1 MKENK
6 DVKAKESIFIN
17 AKESDG
23 AEIVIVFSVLNG
35 QNGYGREKRSRE
47 RNWKKRKG
55 EQGGCKANTAEGRK
69 KGRKGTGK
77 S

>member
-55 EQGGCKANTAEGRK
+55 RTGRL
-69 KGRKGTGK
+69 
-77 S
+77 

>member
-1 MKENK
+1 MDEKKE
-6 DVKAKESIFIN
+6 AEREIGRKE
-17 AKESDG
+17 
-23 AEIVIVFSVLNG
+23 
-35 QNGYGREKRSRE
+35 
-47 RNWKKRKG
+47 KG

>member
-1 MKENK
+1 M
-6 DVKAKESIFIN
+6 
-17 AKESDG
+17 
-23 AEIVIVFSVLNG
+23 FSVLNG

-47 RNWKKRKG
+47 REIGRKEKG
-55 EQGGCKANTAEGRK
+55 EQGGCGANTAEGRK